1 MKEDPLFRK
10 GSVTSSKFDS
20 YPDKG
25 REREREFVLCVCR
38 ACFKTRWWYKQW
50 ALNSSI
56 TPSNSPVFESIFQQ
70 THSSWW
76 SDRGSH
82 RKENTVAELQ
92 PSVLAAN
99 TVGWHFRFVFLFF
112 LSMVI
117 DLALSVRLC
126 ARARMLTYR
135 NSSCTRPVKRPI
147 RVQHDPD
154 QSNLAY
160 RRH

>member
-1 MKEDPLFRK
+1 MTEDPLFRK

-25 REREREFVLCVCR
+25 REREFVLCVCVGHVSKLADDTSSELWIAVQHQAIHQSLKGYFSKHILHDEVTER
-38 ACFKTRWWYKQW
+38 VTETKT
-50 ALNSSI
+50 LSPNSN
-56 TPSNSPVFESIFQQ
+56 PQ
-70 THSSWW
+70 SWLLIQ
-76 SDRGSH
+76 SADI
-82 RKENTVAELQ
+82 
-92 PSVLAAN
+92 SVLF
-99 TVGWHFRFVFLFF
+99 WFF